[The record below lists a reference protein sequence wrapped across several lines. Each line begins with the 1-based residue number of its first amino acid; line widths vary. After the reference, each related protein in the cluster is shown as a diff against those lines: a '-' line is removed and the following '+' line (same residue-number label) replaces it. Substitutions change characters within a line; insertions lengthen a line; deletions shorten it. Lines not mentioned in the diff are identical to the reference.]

1 MAETNH
7 SSHREGAMS
16 IVFSEIAKTFSL
28 HTSKTTY
35 QLKIGNLNYVNHLYY
50 GATIHDEDLSY
61 LIRRYDRGFSGNP
74 YDSLKERTFSLDA
87 QPQEFT
93 TQQQGDFR
101 INSIEVQNPDG
112 SFSFD
117 GRYIAHK
124 IYPGAFTLKGLP
136 TAFATDKDTVDTLE
150 IVLEDAVTKVQV
162 TLLYSVFEEAD
173 IIMRAARVHNGGTG
187 EIALKRIMSLNMDYM
202 NGGNLD
208 IISLPGRYGQERQV
222 ERQPLTHHVHKIRS
236 GRGISSHQQNP
247 FIALVEKEANEE
259 YGSCYGFALMYS
271 GSFLAE
277 AELDQYDQARLV
289 LGVND
294 RLFSYQVAPG
304 EDFDTPAVLM
314 TYTHKGLTAM
324 SRNYHNFFRN
334 NLNKSKF
341 VRDIRRPVLINTW
354 EAAFFDFDD
363 VKLIEIAKAAKG
375 MGVEMIVMDDGWFG
389 KRDDDNSGLG
399 DWYVNEKKIK
409 CGLTE
414 LVRQI
419 NDLGMKFGI
428 WFEPEMVSEDS
439 DLFRSHP
446 DWVMEIPGRHA
457 VRSRNQ
463 LVLDVSRKEV
473 QDYLITSINAILDSA
488 NIYYVKWDINRAITD
503 LWSNAL
509 PAGHQGEVSHRYV
522 LGLYRV
528 MDGIIKTHP
537 DIMFEGCAGGGGRF
551 DSAMLTYFVQYWSS
565 DNTKPLDNLKLH
577 YGSSFLYP
585 LCTMGAHVSQASSMV
600 PLETKAAIAMCG
612 TFGYELDATKLGPDE
627 VAVCKKMSDLYLKY
641 YDINFFGDYYRLA
654 NPFENVNL
662 VAWEC
667 VSKDKKE
674 ALLTVVTVNLTVN
687 GPQEYIHCRGLAP
700 DSLYQVEKEGSG
712 VVLTASGMALMHA
725 GIPIP
730 REIPEFTAF
739 MYHLKSL

>member
-1 MAETNH
+1 MAIVYNETK
-7 SSHREGAMS
+7 
-16 IVFSEIAKTFSL
+16 KTFSL
-28 HTSKTTY
+28 HTAKTTY
-35 QLKIGNLNYVNHLYY
+35 QLKVLV
-50 GATIHDEDLSY
+50 Y
-61 LIRRYDRGFSGNP
+61 LIRQYDRGFSGNP
-74 YDSLKERTFSLDA
+74 YESLQERTFSLDA

-101 INSIEVQNPDG
+101 INSIEVQNSDG
-112 SFSFD
+112 SFSFN
-117 GRYIAHK
+117 GRYVSH
-124 IYPGAFTLKGLP
+124 TLKGLP
-136 TAFATDKDTVDTLE
+136 TAFATENDTVDTLE
-150 IVLEDAVTKVQV
+150 LTIEDAVTNVQV

-173 IIMRAARVHNGGTG
+173 IIMRAARVHNGGK
-187 EIALKRIMSLNMDYM
+187 EPIQLKRIMSMNMDYM
-202 NGGNLD
+202 NGQNLD
-208 IISLPGRYGQERQV
+208 LISLPGRYGQERQV

-247 FIALVEKEANEE
+247 FIALAERTTTEDFGA
-259 YGSCYGFALMYS
+259 CYGFALMYS

-289 LGVND
+289 MGIND
-294 RLFSYQVAPG
+294 RLFSYPVGPG

-314 TYTHKGLTAM
+314 TYTHKGLTRM
-324 SRNYHNFFRN
+324 SHNYHNFIRN
-334 NLNKSKF
+334 NLNRSKF
-341 VRDIRRPVLINTW
+341 VRDVRRPVLINTW

-363 VKLIEIAKAAKG
+363 EKLIEIAKAAKG

-439 DLFRSHP
+439 DLFRAHP
-446 DWVMEIPGRHA
+446 DWAMEIPGRRA

-463 LVLDVSRKEV
+463 LALDVGRKEV
-473 QDYLITSINAILDSA
+473 QDYLIESINRILDSA

-509 PAGHQGEVSHRYV
+509 PPECQGEVSHRYV

-551 DSAMLTYFVQYWSS
+551 DTAMLTYFVQYWSS

-585 LCTMGAHVSQASSMV
+585 VCTMGAHVSEASPMV
-600 PLETKAAIAMCG
+600 PFETKAAIAMCG
-612 TFGYELDATKLGPDE
+612 TFGYELDATKLKKKE
-627 VAVCKKMSDLYLKY
+627 IRSCKKMSDLYHKY
-641 YDINFFGDYYRLA
+641 YDLNFFGDYYRLA
-654 NPFENVNL
+654 NPFEQVNL
-662 VAWEC
+662 VAWES
-667 VSKDKKE
+667 VAKDKSE
-674 ALLTVVTVNLTVN
+674 ALVTVITVNLTVN
-687 GPQEYIHCRGLAP
+687 GPQEYIKCKGLSP
-700 DSLYQVEKEGSG
+700 NTRYRVEGDG
-712 VVLTASGMALMHA
+712 NTLIASGMALMHA
-725 GIPIP
+725 GLPIP
-730 REIPEFTAF
+730 REIPEYTAF
-739 MYHLKSL
+739 LYHLTAINE

>member
-1 MAETNH
+1 MA
-7 SSHREGAMS
+7 
-16 IVFSEIAKTFSL
+16 IVFNENKKTFSL
-28 HTSKTTY
+28 HTAKTTY
-35 QLKIGNLNYVNHLYY
+35 QLKIGNLNYVKHLYY
-50 GATIHDEDLSY
+50 GATIHDEDLIY

-74 YDSLKERTFSLDA
+74 YDSLAERTFSLDA

-101 INSIEVQNPDG
+101 INSIEVQNSDG
-112 SFSFD
+112 SFSFN
-117 GRYIAHK
+117 GRYRSHRMYK
-124 IYPGAFTLKGLP
+124 GPFTLKGLP
-136 TAFATDKDTVDTLE
+136 TAFANENDTVDTLE
-150 IVLEDAVTKVQV
+150 LVIEDAITNVQV
-162 TLLYSVFEEAD
+162 TLLYTVFEEAD
-173 IIMRAARVHNGGTG
+173 IIMRAARVHNGGKGT
-187 EIALKRIMSLNMDYM
+187 IHLKRIMSVNMDYM
-202 NGGNLD
+202 NGSNMDL
-208 IISLPGRYGQERQV
+208 ISLPGRYGQERQV

-247 FIALVEKEANEE
+247 FIALCDSQANEE

-277 AELDQYDQARLV
+277 VELDQYDQARLV
-289 LGVND
+289 MGVND
-294 RLFSYQVAPG
+294 RLFSYPVEPG

-314 TYTHKGLTAM
+314 TYTHKGLARM
-324 SRNYHNFFRN
+324 SHNYHNFIRN

-341 VRDIRRPVLINTW
+341 VRDVKRPVLINTW
-354 EAAFFDFDD
+354 EAAFFNFDD

-409 CGLTE
+409 CGLNK
-414 LVRQI
+414 LVEQI

-439 DLFRSHP
+439 DLFRAHP

-463 LVLDVSRKEV
+463 LVLDVGRKEV
-473 QDYLITSINAILDSA
+473 QDYLIKSINRILDSA

-509 PAGHQGEVSHRYV
+509 PAECQGEVSHRYV
-522 LGLYRV
+522 LGLYRI

-551 DSAMLTYFVQYWSS
+551 DTAMLTYFVQYWSS

-585 LCTMGAHVSQASSMV
+585 VCTMGAHVSEASPMV
-600 PLETKAAIAMCG
+600 PIETKAAIAMCG
-612 TFGYELDATKLGPDE
+612 TFGYELDATKLE
-627 VAVCKKMSDLYLKY
+627 EEEIKVCKKMSDLYHKY
-641 YDINFFGDYYRLA
+641 YDLNFFGDYYRLA
-654 NPFENVNL
+654 NPFQQVNL
-662 VAWEC
+662 VAWES
-667 VSKDKKE
+667 VAKDKKE
-674 ALLTVVTVNLTVN
+674 ALVTVITVNLTVN
-687 GPQEYIHCRGLAP
+687 GPQEYIKCKGLAP
-700 DSLYQVEKEGSG
+700 DQNYRITGGSSEL
-712 VVLTASGMALMHA
+712 VVSGMALMHA

-739 MYHLKSL
+739 IYHLQAVD